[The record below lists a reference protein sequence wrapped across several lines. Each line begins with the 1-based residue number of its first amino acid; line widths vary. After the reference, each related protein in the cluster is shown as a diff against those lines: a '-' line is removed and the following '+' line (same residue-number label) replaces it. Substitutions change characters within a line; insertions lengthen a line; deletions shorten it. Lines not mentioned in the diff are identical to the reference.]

1 MKKVLFLSLAAL
13 ICSFSSCTND
23 DLEGVNRVTENL
35 SAIIVDGE
43 SRTVL
48 DGLQVK
54 WGQTEAISVF
64 YTSESN
70 TEPQNLRCDM
80 TNGAGTTSANF
91 SIVLDGA
98 NPVKLAALYPY
109 LSTSTYSDNV
119 ITLTMP
125 ETHQYVEN
133 GISGAPM
140 AALMSNNSEL
150 ISFKNAGA
158 LLGVTVN
165 NIPAGYNRA
174 TLVSST
180 EAIAGECQITFDASG
195 NPTLKTTTN
204 ATGKQIDIEFTASN
218 TLSNKTF
225 YFPIPVDE
233 YTSLEM
239 SISIST
245 DQSSKKVLKTC

>member
-64 YTSESN
+64 YTSD
-70 TEPQNLRCDM
+70 TYAVPQNLQCNM
-80 TNGAGTTSANF
+80 TDGAGTTSANF
-91 SIVLDGA
+91 SILLEGD

-125 ETHQYVEN
+125 ETHQYV
-133 GISGAPM
+133 
-140 AALMSNNSEL
+140 
-150 ISFKNAGA
+150 
-158 LLGVTVN
+158 
-165 NIPAGYNRA
+165 Y
-174 TLVSST
+174 
-180 EAIAGECQITFDASG
+180 
-195 NPTLKTTTN
+195 
-204 ATGKQIDIEFTASN
+204 IEI
-218 TLSNKTF
+218 
-225 YFPIPVDE
+225 Y
-233 YTSLEM
+233 
-239 SISIST
+239 
-245 DQSSKKVLKTC
+245 